1 MSSTVCFFAILVV
14 FIPFVCFCMYFDN
27 LLPLAMANDLLRL
40 ALSINQKFLDKMKSK
55 IILMVQYSNAA
66 SDLISKSIF
75 SLDCT
80 IAWSF

>member
-1 MSSTVCFFAILVV
+1 
-14 FIPFVCFCMYFDN
+14 
-27 LLPLAMANDLLRL
+27 MAKDLLRLVL